1 MSSLV
6 GVYVLNPGALATVS
20 YPGPCASPSP
30 LSTAGGRGGVAMGQ
44 ESSRVLRSPA
54 ARAGN
59 VTSLGGTTMSLTLCT
74 IWGYGSGAVRNSPV
88 VAERSH
94 AVLPCAQ
101 VHVGDI
107 GTK

>member
-6 GVYVLNPGALATVS
+6 ALNVLSPSDWATVS
-20 YPGPCASPSP
+20 YPDPCASPSP
-30 LSTAGGRGGVAMGQ
+30 LSTAGRKGGVAMGQ
-44 ESSRVLRSPA
+44 ELARVLCSRA

-59 VTSLGGTTMSLTLCT
+59 LTSLGGATMSLTLCT

-94 AVLPCAQ
+94 AVLPCVQ